1 MEDFSF
7 SELLEDAPVPADDWE
22 KVVKENK
29 ILLHVIDARRP
40 ADTIVEDV
48 RTLFTLDA
56 FWTQED
62 FPLKDLRLH
71 FRTRRP

>member
-7 SELLEDAPVPADDWE
+7 AELLEDASTKADDWE

-48 RTLFTLDA
+48 SIHNSGSMDTT
-56 FWTQED
+56 
-62 FPLKDLRLH
+62 
-71 FRTRRP
+71 

>member
-1 MEDFSF
+1 ME
-7 SELLEDAPVPADDWE
+7 EAPPLADDWE

-48 RTLFTLDA
+48 SEFIISGMELSIVGEIILMRETCPF
-56 FWTQED
+56 ED
-62 FPLKDLRLH
+62 I
-71 FRTRRP
+71 

>member
-7 SELLEDAPVPADDWE
+7 AELLEDASTKADDWE

-48 RTLFTLDA
+48 SMLY
-56 FWTQED
+56 TQ
-62 FPLKDLRLH
+62 LL
-71 FRTRRP
+71 